1 MADIDPLAKFDDKKL
16 RFMIDEIKRGR
27 NETAL
32 WKDMFDGVSTTLL
45 GISGSVFFKQV
56 PKSLKELAQDT
67 EAANRA
73 LMATGVSAAKLQ
85 EAFISRKVVDS
96 FGNVT
101 NAVGTLRQA
110 VTKTISDYS
119 AINRDLDSILKK
131 MSSTKYDD
139 LSLDEQKIVMQFLN
153 SQGLEFL
160 DSITDINDKVKVL
173 NQLTNETD
181 ENFIKQN
188 KHRLK
193 QLASHESINDLL
205 KDDVKQYEKSRLEY
219 EKLLVKSR
227 ERMREPSLVEMLKN
241 GLEQWNKNFA
251 KGVVKNLT
259 EVDNS
264 LHEIQRNTGVLIGE
278 GVDGLAQWTMH
289 LAKFGMNVKDAGQLI
304 EGLGSQLGTTDVSM
318 MMEAT
323 KKFAPLPKALGISSD
338 EITTISSEMMRAGN
352 SADDVYNALSEA
364 NVSAK
369 MIGVNSRNV
378 VKQISKNLD
387 KMRQFGFEGG
397 IKSLTLMA
405 AKAEKMRIQV
415 DEIFDVAKRAR
426 TIEGAMDMA
435 AQLQLAGGSFSNINP
450 MELLSA
456 ARKGPEE
463 LGKILTTM
471 GGDIGHWSEDMKEYK
486 FDPVD
491 VDRLQIV
498 ADATGMSLDSLQK
511 VIQKNAEVNKKTS
524 MIPDSVFDG
533 AIKGIDG
540 MDSALA
546 KSTLS
551 DFMEWDAQSKTMKLT
566 TDEKK
571 LEKLR
576 RAGITDISQMNEGTL
591 QAFFKMNHDEQKT
604 LEEQAKENMSLKES
618 MDAFVASLTNVF
630 TVIQPI
636 MDSITK
642 GLNYVSN
649 TLGDAGKAVVA
660 SLLVGIP
667 LAAAIFGKSIGS
679 MLSDIGSTVIG
690 RGRGKKDKKGKK
702 GKKGPELGG
711 NIPEVDGV
719 EGATDLA
726 DKLTEASVKA
736 EGISMKSLGKLALAL
751 TIVGGAVVGFM
762 YLLNKVGGAPSLP
775 VLAAAAGSLA
785 ILGGGVALMS
795 KIKVDNKN
803 LLEMAGAMAIVGAAM
818 VPFAFAMNMMK
829 DVEWTD
835 VLASLGIMALS
846 VLALMGLGYIM
857 GMSGGVAMIALMAGA
872 EALLVVGEILAI
884 AGAGLLV
891 AGMAFEKLASINWK
905 GLDGMGAM
913 LAGPQIILLGIGAA
927 ALIDVGVSLAIASAG
942 LLVAGM
948 TFEKLASINWK
959 GLDGMGAALLQIV
972 PGLLAF
978 SAASMLFINPIA
990 MLGMGLMMVQLL
1002 AFSSVLTP
1010 LSKSLETSQSS
1021 MLKFAIAMQVFKNS
1035 VKGVDIKGVFSSIS
1049 DAVADLSDT
1058 LDDVDMDRVSKA
1070 LSSIRL
1076 NIDTSSIDGLKSA
1089 ITAIPAIVVHVDK
1102 AELDRV
1108 RTSLSSVRFS
1118 IDKDKLASEMSAL
1131 PPIKVDVDQKGLMQS
1146 IGELPALTL
1155 TIDEKRIMETMSSM
1169 SALKVELDKE
1179 SFDAAI
1185 AKLPSLSISIETS
1198 GAMKQL
1204 MEMSNIKLG
1213 VDTESLIQAL
1223 SSIPALSIKV
1233 DQKGLVDSFAS
1244 LPAITVRVDTSEV
1257 YAQLE
1262 GIPKITIGMELGD
1275 LQQMQSMV
1283 KEMPPIQIDIDL
1295 SQLKQAM
1302 EMLGNKEIFIDAS
1315 GLYKQ
1320 MEGLPPFEVVVQTSE
1335 IERMVALLSSLKVSL
1350 DVSDIQS
1357 VLSGFKIGV
1366 DTTKLEGSLSELQSL
1381 DTQSISASL
1390 SSIEAT
1396 ISKIG
1401 EERTAAVKG
1410 ATDELNSSNNKLQT
1424 EVMMKL
1430 VEAIDRL
1437 GAMNKDKEQSAER
1450 RIVVELEM
1458 DGRQLKTKI
1467 LKDTSLQA

>member
-1 MADIDPLAKFDDKKL
+1 MKRHRMADIDPLAKFDDKKL

-131 MSSTKYDD
+131 MSSTRYDD

-193 QLASHESINDLL
+193 QLASHESINDVL

-604 LEEQAKENMSLKES
+604 LEEQAKQNMSLKES

-803 LLEMAGAMAIVGAAM
+803 LLQMAGAMAIVGAAM

-846 VLALMGLGYIM
+846 V
-857 GMSGGVAMIALMAGA
+857 
-872 EALLVVGEILAI
+872 
-884 AGAGLLV
+884 
-891 AGMAFEKLASINWK
+891 
-905 GLDGMGAM
+905 
-913 LAGPQIILLGIGAA
+913 
-927 ALIDVGVSLAIASAG
+927 
-942 LLVAGM
+942 
-948 TFEKLASINWK
+948 
-959 GLDGMGAALLQIV
+959 
-972 PGLLAF
+972 
-978 SAASMLFINPIA
+978 
-990 MLGMGLMMVQLL
+990 
-1002 AFSSVLTP
+1002 
-1010 LSKSLETSQSS
+1010 
-1021 MLKFAIAMQVFKNS
+1021 
-1035 VKGVDIKGVFSSIS
+1035 
-1049 DAVADLSDT
+1049 
-1058 LDDVDMDRVSKA
+1058 
-1070 LSSIRL
+1070 
-1076 NIDTSSIDGLKSA
+1076 
-1089 ITAIPAIVVHVDK
+1089 
-1102 AELDRV
+1102 
-1108 RTSLSSVRFS
+1108 
-1118 IDKDKLASEMSAL
+1118 
-1131 PPIKVDVDQKGLMQS
+1131 
-1146 IGELPALTL
+1146 
-1155 TIDEKRIMETMSSM
+1155 
-1169 SALKVELDKE
+1169 
-1179 SFDAAI
+1179 
-1185 AKLPSLSISIETS
+1185 
-1198 GAMKQL
+1198 
-1204 MEMSNIKLG
+1204 
-1213 VDTESLIQAL
+1213 
-1223 SSIPALSIKV
+1223 
-1233 DQKGLVDSFAS
+1233 
-1244 LPAITVRVDTSEV
+1244 
-1257 YAQLE
+1257 
-1262 GIPKITIGMELGD
+1262 
-1275 LQQMQSMV
+1275 
-1283 KEMPPIQIDIDL
+1283 
-1295 SQLKQAM
+1295 
-1302 EMLGNKEIFIDAS
+1302 
-1315 GLYKQ
+1315 
-1320 MEGLPPFEVVVQTSE
+1320 
-1335 IERMVALLSSLKVSL
+1335 
-1350 DVSDIQS
+1350 
-1357 VLSGFKIGV
+1357 
-1366 DTTKLEGSLSELQSL
+1366 
-1381 DTQSISASL
+1381 
-1390 SSIEAT
+1390 
-1396 ISKIG
+1396 
-1401 EERTAAVKG
+1401 
-1410 ATDELNSSNNKLQT
+1410 
-1424 EVMMKL
+1424 
-1430 VEAIDRL
+1430 
-1437 GAMNKDKEQSAER
+1437 
-1450 RIVVELEM
+1450 
-1458 DGRQLKTKI
+1458 
-1467 LKDTSLQA
+1467 

>member
-131 MSSTKYDD
+131 MSSTRYDD

-193 QLASHESINDLL
+193 QLASHESINDVL

-604 LEEQAKENMSLKES
+604 LEEQAKQNMSLKES

-803 LLEMAGAMAIVGAAM
+803 LLQMAGAMAIVGAAM

-829 DVEWTD
+829 DVGWEQ
-835 VLASLGIMALS
+835 VLASITM
-846 VLALMGLGYIM
+846 MGLAIVG
-857 GMSGGVAMIALMAGA
+857 LMAVGA
-872 EALLVVGEILAI
+872 IMSSGVGAVALLAGAAALVVVGISMMAAAESLNI
-884 AGAGLLV
+884 AGE
-891 AGMAFEKLASINWK
+891 AFMKLASVDWK
-905 GLDGMGAM
+905 GLDGMWAM
-913 LAGPQIILLGIGAA
+913 LADPQIILLGIGAA

-978 SAASMLFINPIA
+978 SAASILFSNPIA
-990 MLGMGLMMVQLL
+990 MIGMGLMMVQLL

-1089 ITAIPAIVVHVDK
+1089 ITAIPAIVIHVDK

>member
-32 WKDMFDGVSTTLL
+32 WKEMFDGVSTTLL
-45 GISGSVFFKQV
+45 GISGSAFFKQV
-56 PKSLKELAQDT
+56 PKSMQEITQTIDM
-67 EAANRA
+67 ANRA
-73 LMATGVSAAKLQ
+73 LMETRMSALNLEK
-85 EAFISRKVVDS
+85 AFTFKQVVDNA
-96 FGNVT
+96 GNITSV
-101 NAVGTLRQA
+101 VGALRKEIG
-110 VTKTISDYS
+110 KTIVDYS
-119 AINRDLDSILKK
+119 ANANDINDILKK
-131 MSSTKYDD
+131 INSTSGKSKKQFSN
-139 LSLDEQKIVMQFLN
+139 LSLDEQTALMKVMN
-153 SQGLEFL
+153 GEGMEFL
-160 DSITDINDKVKVL
+160 DSITDINEKVKVISEL
-173 NQLTNETD
+173 MEGND
-181 ENFIKQN
+181 EQFIRAN
-188 KHRLK
+188 KHLLK
-193 QLASHESINDLL
+193 QLATHKSIKGIL
-205 KDDVKQYEKSRLEY
+205 KEETEEYEQSRLKY
-219 EKLLVKSR
+219 EKLLAMSQDK
-227 ERMREPSLVEMLKN
+227 MREPSLVEMLNN
-241 GLEQWNKNFA
+241 GLQEWTRNFG
-251 KGVVKNLT
+251 KGIVTNLF
-259 EVDNS
+259 EVDNT
-264 LHEIQRNTGVLIGE
+264 LHEIQRNTGVLMGE
-278 GVDGLAQWTMH
+278 GVKGLSQWTMH
-289 LAKFGMNVKDAGQLI
+289 LAEFGMNVKDAGQLI

-369 MIGVNSRNV
+369 MIGVNSRDV

-405 AKAEKMRIQV
+405 AKAEKLRIQV

-604 LEEQAKENMSLKES
+604 LEEQAKQNMSLKES

-649 TLGDAGKAVVA
+649 TFGDAGKKVVA

-667 LAAAIFGKSIGS
+667 LAAAIFKKSIGS

-690 RGRGKKDKKGKK
+690 RGRGKKDKK

-846 VLALMGLGYIM
+846 VLALMGLG
-857 GMSGGVAMIALMAGA
+857 
-872 EALLVVGEILAI
+872 
-884 AGAGLLV
+884 
-891 AGMAFEKLASINWK
+891 
-905 GLDGMGAM
+905 AM

-927 ALIDVGVSLAIASAG
+927 ALIAVGVSLAIAGAG

-948 TFEKLASINWK
+948 AFEKLASINWK

-990 MLGMGLMMVQLL
+990 MIGMGLMMVQLL
-1002 AFSSVLTP
+1002 AFSSVLMP

-1021 MLKFAIAMQVFKNS
+1021 MLKFAVAMQVFKNS

-1401 EERTAAVKG
+1401 EERVAAVKG